1 MRNKDDALLQSLVF
15 LRSILQ
21 YENQALK
28 QRLAAFES
36 GQKIQDTRDK
46 HNTIVQALNLKNRQL
61 EAELVKAERQA
72 AAQYQNWA
80 VIRDSVKAECKR
92 EIEQKNKVIAA
103 LNTQLES
110 KDAQIEELKQILT
123 SRTKMVY

>member
-80 VIRDSVKAECKR
+80 VVYDDVKAECKR